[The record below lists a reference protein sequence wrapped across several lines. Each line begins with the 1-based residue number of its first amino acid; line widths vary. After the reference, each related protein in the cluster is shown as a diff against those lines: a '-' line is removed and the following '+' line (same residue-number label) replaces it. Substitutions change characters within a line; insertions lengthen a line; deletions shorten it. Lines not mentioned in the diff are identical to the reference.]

1 MSFDPTFLD
10 SKDAAF
16 IEPRIIFDCAITNIE
31 DRGEYK
37 KLFYSK
43 ERLKG
48 LMLEHY
54 PSKDFSK
61 IEKVIQDAEYLIELV

>member
-1 MSFDPTFLD
+1 MSFNPDFLD

-43 ERLKG
+43 DKLKH
-48 LMLEHY
+48 LMGEHY
-54 PSKDFSK
+54 PTKDFSK
-61 IEKVIQDAEYLIELV
+61 IEKVIKDAEYLIELV